1 MRPDQTKEDFF
12 EKELL
17 QHVDAL
23 HNFAFYLSH
32 NEEEADDLVQET
44 YYKAFKHID
53 YFEDGTNSKAW
64 LFRILKNS
72 FINEYRRKS
81 RSLKRVD
88 FEEVVREYDDDEDI
102 DLPDNLELDEE
113 IAGQFLGDEIT
124 KALYS
129 LPLDYRTLIVLSD
142 LEDFSY
148 EEIAKIVEIPIGTV
162 RSRLHRARALMKKK
176 LHAYAKE
183 MGIEEKK
190 K

>member
-1 MRPDQTKEDFF
+1 MHPDLSKEEFF

-23 HNFAFYLSH
+23 HNFAFYLTH
-32 NEEEADDLVQET
+32 HEEEADDLVQET
-44 YYKAFKHID
+44 YYKAFKHMD

-64 LFRILKNS
+64 LFKILKNS

-88 FEEVVREYDDDEDI
+88 FEEVVREYDDDNDV
-102 DLPDNLELDEE
+102 DLPDHLELDPD
-113 IAGQFLGDEIT
+113 IANQLLGDEIT

-148 EEIAKIVEIPIGTV
+148 DEIAKIVDVPIGTV

-176 LHAYAKE
+176 LHTYAKE
-183 MGIEEKK
+183 MGITEKK